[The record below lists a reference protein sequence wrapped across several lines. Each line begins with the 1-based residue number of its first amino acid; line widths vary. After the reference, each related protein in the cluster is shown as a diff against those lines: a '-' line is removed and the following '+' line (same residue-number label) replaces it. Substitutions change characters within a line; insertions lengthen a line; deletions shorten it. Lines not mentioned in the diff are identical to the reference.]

1 MISRMTSRLVAITI
15 VLAAHVA
22 QADEDKV
29 KRADALFAE
38 GRALL
43 KTDLHAGCAKLSE
56 SYALNPQAIGTLLN
70 VALCDEKMGRIASAA
85 AKYAEA
91 RDRAREQHAKDHL
104 AAAEERLAAVKDR
117 VPHVSVQLA
126 ESLPGTQVLIDGRV
140 IESLSDIPVDPGE
153 RVLVVSAPDHVAFEH
168 RVMIAEGEHRDVPVP
183 ALAKAVTV
191 VSSRRTIGKLVAIGG
206 GVTVA
211 TGVVIGLVG
220 RSRYNTAKDGHC
232 DADLACD
239 PEGLSATRSGRT
251 LGTVGTVVGV
261 VGVAGVGVGLYLW
274 LRAPRATRETA
285 VTLVPRLD
293 PAAPGLAA
301 VGRF

>member
-1 MISRMTSRLVAITI
+1 MTSRSLAILVL
-15 VLAAHVA
+15 LAAPA
-22 QADEDKV
+22 AADDDKV
-29 KRADALFAE
+29 KRADALFVE

-43 KTDLHAGCAKLSE
+43 KTDLHAGCAKLVE
-56 SYALNPQAIGTLLN
+56 SYELNPQAIGTLLN
-70 VALCDEKMGRIASAA
+70 VALCDEKMGRVASAA

-91 RDRAREQHAKDHL
+91 RDRAREQNAKDHL

-126 ESLPGTQVLIDGRV
+126 EQLPGTQVLIDGRV
-140 IESLSDIPVDPGE
+140 IESLTDIPVDPGD

-168 RVMIAEGEHRDVPVP
+168 HVKIAEGEHRDVPVP
-183 ALAKAVTV
+183 ALKQAVT
-191 VSSRRTIGKLVAIGG
+191 VSSRRTIGKLVTIGG
-206 GVTVA
+206 GVTFA

-220 RSRYNTAKDGHC
+220 RSRYNAAKADHC

-239 PEGLSATRSGRT
+239 PEGLSSTRSGRT
-251 LGTVGTVVGV
+251 LGTVGTVIGA

-274 LRAPRATRETA
+274 LRSPREHRETA
-285 VTLVPRLD
+285 VTLVPQLD
-293 PAAPGLAA
+293 PSSPGVAA

>member
-1 MISRMTSRLVAITI
+1 MTSRSLAILV
-15 VLAAHVA
+15 VLAGSATIA
-22 QADEDKV
+22 RADDDRV

-43 KTDLHAGCAKLSE
+43 KTDLHAGCAKLAE
-56 SYALNPQAIGTLLN
+56 SYELNPQAIGTLLN
-70 VALCDEKMGRIASAA
+70 VALCDEKMGRVASAA

-117 VPHVSVQLA
+117 VPHVTVQLA
-126 ESLPGTQVLIDGRV
+126 ESLPGTKVLIDGRV
-140 IESLSDIPVDPGE
+140 IDALTDIPVDPGE
-153 RVLVVSAPDHVAFEH
+153 RILVVSAPDHVAFEH
-168 RVMIAEGEHRDVPVP
+168 RVKIAEGEHRDVPVP

-191 VSSRRTIGKLVAIGG
+191 SSRRTIGKLVTIGG
-206 GVTVA
+206 GVTVV

-220 RSRYNTAKDGHC
+220 RSRYNTAKDEHC

-251 LGTVGTVVGV
+251 LGTVGTVIGAVGL
-261 VGVAGVGVGLYLW
+261 AGVGVGLYLW
-274 LRAPRATRETA
+274 LRGPREHASA
-285 VTLVPRLD
+285 GVTLLPQLD
-293 PAAPGLAA
+293 PSAPGFAA